1 MQAGSQALQ
10 RTAGAPTQGPQLAMG
25 AGATVAFGSHLP
37 KRTGSVGQVQDGPW
51 FPFSSGLVLPS
62 GAVSR
67 SPCPELPSLWSART
81 LQQVESLLLPTVAT
95 PPSVLP
101 SGPVSCAGLRPRSPG
116 ARKANFRAAA
126 MLSPWC
132 ADPWSGC
139 LRARSRASM
148 VRVGPFGARRGRCV
162 PFRHTWSP
170 AV

>member
-1 MQAGSQALQ
+1 
-10 RTAGAPTQGPQLAMG
+10 MG

-51 FPFSSGLVLPS
+51 FPFSSGLALPS

-95 PPSVLP
+95 PPSVRLLP

-116 ARKANFRAAA
+116 ARKGQLPSSDALTRVCRSLEWLLKSKVESLDGPCGSLWGQKRA
-126 MLSPWC
+126 
-132 ADPWSGC
+132 
-139 LRARSRASM
+139 LRALQTYL
-148 VRVGPFGARRGRCV
+148 V
-162 PFRHTWSP
+162 PSSLATGDRIYLCEGMDS
-170 AV
+170 